1 MNMDFADIYLLG
13 VVIAG
18 MVISYKIMRAEAKEE
33 KMKKR

>member
-13 VVIAG
+13 VVSLG
-18 MVISYKIMRAEAKEE
+18 MIVSYKIMRAEAKEE